1 MSKKKEISIRSGAA
15 KYLTFVA
22 ATGEQAN
29 SIEMRYHGENL
40 CRGGV

>member
-15 KYLTFVA
+15 EYLTFVA

-29 SIEMRYHGENL
+29 SIEMRYPGENL

>member
-15 KYLTFVA
+15 EYLTFVA
-22 ATGEQAN
+22 ATGKQAN

>member
-1 MSKKKEISIRSGAA
+1 
-15 KYLTFVA
+15 LTFVA

-40 CRGGV
+40 CRDGV